1 MTDQPAPDAAEAT
14 RSRSAVVRTAL
25 AGALAVGGAFGADA
39 LLRRTGTADAA
50 VGDADAKILNF
61 LLELEQLQTTFFE
74 RVGRDTRFGS
84 EVRQF
89 ASVTSKQDQAHAR
102 ALRALLGSAAKPTTA
117 DLKAD
122 PKTDAEFV
130 RDALE
135 LKEAAVAAY
144 IGEAPNLRLDK
155 IEELA
160 SIVSVE
166 ARHAAW
172 IRSIDVLIPA
182 PRAADRSQTA
192 SSVVRTLEG
201 AGIASVR

>member
-1 MTDQPAPDAAEAT
+1 MTDQSALDPARET
-14 RSRSAVVRTAL
+14 RSRSAVLRTAL
-25 AGALAVGGAFGADA
+25 VGALAVGGAFGAGSFVG
-39 LLRRTGTADAA
+39 RTGRADAA
-50 VGDADAKILNF
+50 VGGKDAKILNF
-61 LLELEQLQTTFFE
+61 LLELEQLQTTFFD
-74 RVGRDTRFGS
+74 RVGRDTRFGA

-89 ASVTSKQDQAHAR
+89 ASVTAKQDRAHAK
-102 ALRALLGSAAKPTTA
+102 ALRTMLGSAAKATTG

-122 PKTDAEFV
+122 PKTDSEFI
-130 RDALE
+130 RHALE

-155 IEELA
+155 IEDLA

-172 IRSIDVLIPA
+172 IRSIDVVIPA

-201 AGIASVR
+201 AGIATVR

>member
-1 MTDQPAPDAAEAT
+1 VTDQPAPGAAEAT
-14 RSRSAVVRTAL
+14 RSRGAVMRASL
-25 AGALAVGGAFGADA
+25 AGALAVGGAFGVDA

-50 VGDADAKILNF
+50 VGGADAKILNF
-61 LLELEQLQTTFFE
+61 LLELEQLQSTFFD
-74 RVGRDTRFGS
+74 RVGRDMRFS
-84 EVRQF
+84 AEIRQF

-102 ALRALLGSAAKPTTA
+102 ALRGLLGSAAKATTA

-122 PKTDAEFV
+122 PKTDPEFV

-144 IGEAPNLRLDK
+144 IGEAPNLHLDK
-155 IEELA
+155 IEDVA

-172 IRSIDVLIPA
+172 IRSIDAAIPA

-192 SSVVRTLEG
+192 SNVVRTLEG